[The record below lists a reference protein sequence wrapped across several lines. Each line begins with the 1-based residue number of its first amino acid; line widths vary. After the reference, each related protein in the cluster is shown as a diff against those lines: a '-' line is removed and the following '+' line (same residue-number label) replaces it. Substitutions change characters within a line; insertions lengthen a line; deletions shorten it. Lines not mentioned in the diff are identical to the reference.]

1 MNLKIYSKQFL
12 KQFSI
17 DSTPNMNMKQVIDQ
31 ITQYFGCNDA
41 TLTTASINDKILS
54 NDLTLEELKIGQDC
68 QITLFLQYCEHIKF
82 QLKHNK
88 KQIQTL
94 EINIYN
100 SIQEV
105 EEQLTKYFK
114 IEYDVKIIVNDQKIS
129 KTLPFSQL
137 DLNKTHEYEINVY
150 LQIEMNNNQQKLL
163 DFSVF
168 DKISD
173 IKQKIIEQMQ
183 IKGEFQILY
192 NIGILLD
199 TIENMEETI
208 YSLQIPNYQ
217 TLKIHSLQQIN
228 LKYIFNNFSEQY
240 KVKINQKLI
249 DCINQLRKK
258 HKYSTNYINNIKCN
272 EQLQTLNTIS
282 LEQMKQYQIEI
293 EENKDET
300 INITIINYFDL
311 ANRELKIYNIN
322 QNLDELKNEIK
333 QKNDNCP
340 NVEFIIN
347 ERCLETDSKTLQQ
360 VGFVVNTHY
369 CLQYKC
375 INDDNQHQKFSQK
388 INQLDKPSQTF
399 ICNNKQNLIGNN
411 QQQIL
416 AKSDAKI
423 QYVYDQIEGSNPIER
438 SSGLYDNQFSKYKYH
453 NSDRITEKS
462 LFNHLS
468 LSQEELRTEDQNIIT
483 IIIIMKL
490 NDKNFEQPQK
500 IKENQYT
507 ILSQTQSYKDLLAKG
522 KTNITLKFE
531 GENIDVEKSFKD
543 LGISNDSMIEVIIQS
558 DDILSSQINQQNQ
571 NDESIQLESS
581 QINEKVKIQFQFQ
594 KDGIQRNEFKIY
606 NKETIKF
613 SLIRKQLLI
622 EYQLPE
628 NLEIIYKDKKVDL
641 NSNISSILQE
651 GEFLFIL
658 KGQENLINKKLVN
671 LNLILIDGP
680 SENQKIQVDQYI
692 EISNLFNLV
701 EQKLNQT
708 NLKLYYEGSEISNQ
722 KETYLTL
729 KDDGENEVEVVV

>member
-1 MNLKIYSKQFL
+1 MNLKIYCKQFQKL
-12 KQFSI
+12 FLI

-31 ITQYFGCNDA
+31 ITQFFGCNVS

-54 NDLTLEELKIGQDC
+54 SDLTLEELKIGQDC

-88 KQIQTL
+88 KYIQTL

-105 EEQLTKYFK
+105 EQLLANYFK

-137 DLNKTHEYEINVY
+137 DLIKTHEYEINVY
-150 LQIEMNNNQQKLL
+150 LQIEMNKNQQKLL

-183 IKGEFQILY
+183 IKGEFQIFY
-192 NIGILLD
+192 NFGIQLD

-217 TLKIHSLQQIN
+217 TLKIQSLQQIN
-228 LKYIFNNFSEQY
+228 LKYNVNNFSEQY
-240 KVKINQKLI
+240 KIKINQKLI
-249 DCINQLRKK
+249 DFINQLRKK

-282 LEQMKQYQIEI
+282 LKEIKQYQIDI

-333 QKNDNCP
+333 QKNNNCQ
-340 NVEFIIN
+340 NVEFIID
-347 ERCLETDSKTLQQ
+347 ERFLETDSKTFQQ
-360 VGFVVNTHY
+360 VGFVANTHY

-375 INDDNQHQKFSQK
+375 INYDNQHQKFSQN
-388 INQLDKPSQTF
+388 ITQLDKHSQTF
-399 ICNNKQNLIGNN
+399 ICNNQQNLIGNN
-411 QQQIL
+411 QQQIIAL
-416 AKSDAKI
+416 SDSKI
-423 QYVYDQIEGSNPIER
+423 QSESDQIEGSNHFER
-438 SSGLYDNQFSKYKYH
+438 SSGLYNNQFSKNKYH
-453 NSDRITEKS
+453 NSSNITEKS
-462 LFNHLS
+462 LLNHMS
-468 LSQEELRTEDQNIIT
+468 LYQEELRTEDQNIIT
-483 IIIIMKL
+483 ITIIMKL
-490 NDKNFEQPQK
+490 NDQIFEQNQQ
-500 IKENQYT
+500 IKENQYS

-531 GENIDVEKSFKD
+531 GKIIDVDKSFKD
-543 LGISNDSMIEVIIQS
+543 LGISNNSTIEVIIQS
-558 DDILSSQINQQNQ
+558 DDILLSQINQQNQ
-571 NDESIQLESS
+571 NDEESS

-613 SLIRKQLLI
+613 SLIRKQLLMQ
-622 EYQLPE
+622 YQLPE
-628 NLEIIYKDKKVDL
+628 NMEIMYKDKKVDL
-641 NSNISSILQE
+641 NQNISSILQE

-680 SENQKIQVDQYI
+680 TENQSIQVDQYI
-692 EISNLFNLV
+692 EISNLYNLV

-708 NLKLYYEGSEISNQ
+708 NLKLYYEGTEISNQ
-722 KETYLTL
+722 KETYITL
-729 KDDGENEVEVVV
+729 KDDGENEIEVVV